1 MGDIMR
7 RITLASLLVVLLLG
21 AVVAC
26 AEDGLGVGE
35 VVAAGVPTKG
45 AVSGAVDEELSS
57 AITDFGIDLL
67 KRSGEDAPTGTNT
80 VVSPLSV
87 HTALTMAY
95 NGAAGTTAEEMEA
108 VLGVGDL
115 GTEDTNAAYANLLT
129 SLNALGQDGPTTL
142 EVANSLWADDG
153 FALRPEFAATDRE
166 YFGAQLEVLDL
177 QTDGAK
183 RINGWVADQ
192 TNDRITDLIDEV
204 PGNAALYLV
213 NAVYMKG
220 EWEEPFPSEATT
232 LGPFAVGSD
241 QIDVPMMS
249 RGGEMLYAEA
259 NGGTQAVRLPYKDR
273 RLGMWIVKPP
283 LYRMPGSSVEYWLD
297 GLDAETWTAI
307 TGSAAFRA
315 GSLTMPKFTTR
326 TKTEL
331 AGALSDM
338 GMPAAFDMKKAD
350 FSGIYTGNDPLWIS
364 RVLHQTY
371 VSVDETGTEA
381 AAATAVEALW
391 GAVPMPPEEEPFKM
405 LVNRPFLFAIED
417 TDTGALLFLG
427 RIEDP
432 R

>member
-1 MGDIMR
+1 MHRIM
-7 RITLASLLVVLLLG
+7 LAFVLATLLLG
-21 AVVAC
+21 SVAAC
-26 AEDGLGVGE
+26 AQDGLGVGE
-35 VVAAGVPTKG
+35 VVASGVPTKG
-45 AVSGAVDEELSS
+45 AVSGTVDEKLAS

-67 KRSGEDAPTGTNT
+67 MRADDDAPGTNT

-87 HTALTMAY
+87 HAALTMAY
-95 NGAAGTTAEEMEA
+95 NGADGTTAEEMEA
-108 VLGVGDL
+108 VLGVRDL
-115 GTEDTNAAYANLLT
+115 GIEDTNAAYANMLA
-129 SLNALGQDGPTTL
+129 SLNAFGDASPTTL

-177 QTDGAK
+177 QADGAK
-183 RINGWVADQ
+183 RINAWVADQ
-192 TNDRITDLIDEV
+192 TNDLITDLIDEV

-220 EWEEPFPSEATT
+220 EWEEPFRAEATSDR
-232 LGPFAVGSD
+232 PFYAGLEGV
-241 QIDVPMMS
+241 DVPTMS
-249 RGGEMLYAEA
+249 RGGEMLYGEL
-259 NGGTQAVRLPYKDR
+259 NGTQALRLPYKDR
-273 RLGMWIVKPP
+273 RLGMWILLPP
-283 LYRMPGSSVEYWLD
+283 LVNGDPSGAVDLELNRLD
-297 GLDAETWTAI
+297 RARWSEI
-307 TGSAAFRA
+307 TEASTIRNGY
-315 GSLTMPKFTTR
+315 LELPKFTTR

-331 AGALSDM
+331 AEALSDM
-338 GMPAAFDMKKAD
+338 GMPAAFDPEQAD
-350 FSGIYTGNDPLWIS
+350 FRGIYTGNDPLWIS

-391 GAVPMPPEEEPFKM
+391 GAVPMPPKEEPFEM

-417 TDTGALLFLG
+417 NATGALLFLG

>member
-1 MGDIMR
+1 VH
-7 RITLASLLVVLLLG
+7 RITLALLLVALLLG

-35 VVAAGVPTKG
+35 VVASGVPTKG
-45 AVSGAVDEELSS
+45 AVSGTVDEVLTS
-57 AITDFGIDLL
+57 AITDFGFDLL
-67 KRSGEDAPTGTNT
+67 TRASDDASGAANT

-95 NGAAGTTAEEMEA
+95 NGAAGTTAKEMEA
-108 VLGVGDL
+108 ALRLRALGPDR
-115 GTEDTNAAYANLLT
+115 TNAAYADLLA
-129 SLNALGQDGPTTL
+129 SLDTLGQDGPTTL
-142 EVANSLWADDG
+142 DVANSLWADDG
-153 FALRPEFAATDRE
+153 FALRPEFATTDRE

-177 QTDGAK
+177 QADGAK
-183 RINGWVADQ
+183 RINGWVADE

-220 EWEEPFPSEATT
+220 EWEKPFRADATSDK
-232 LGPFAVGSD
+232 PFFTSPE

-249 RGGEMLYAEA
+249 RTGEMRYGEL
-259 NGGTQAVRLPYKDR
+259 NGMQAVRLPYKDG
-273 RLGMWIVKPP
+273 RLGMWIVLPP
-283 LYRMPGSSVEYWLD
+283 ITNDNPSTAVDPKLD
-297 GLDAETWTAI
+297 GWNGAKWSELTDAADTRSGYLE
-307 TGSAAFRA
+307 
-315 GSLTMPKFTTR
+315 LPKFTTR

-331 AGALSDM
+331 ASALDAM
-338 GMPAAFDMKKAD
+338 GMPTAFDMGSAD
-350 FSGIYTGNDPLWIS
+350 FSGIGTGDDPLWIS

-381 AAATAVEALW
+381 AAATAVEAQWLSI
-391 GAVPMPPEEEPFKM
+391 PMPPKEKPFEM
-405 LVNRPFLFAIED
+405 LVNRPFLFAIDD
-417 TDTGALLFLG
+417 TETGALLFLG